1 VVPKWSP
8 EGAVDPALK
17 RRLARMELTAN
28 RVWTV

>member
-1 VVPKWSP
+1 VPKWSVNGP
-8 EGAVDPALK
+8 VDPGLK